1 MLTRAASLTC
11 SIHQQN
17 CTTGEIISSVLL
29 RGWKYPASGSHQFG
43 HLYTADN
50 LAIRRDKTGQHSLR
64 RAADAINHV
73 TAHCSR
79 TVAQI
84 VCCAAHRT
92 AFFSVLPGKPVALLT
107 CRSTNQLAL
116 CTVARPQCVHSDRQH
131 SIRCWSYNPPSVAR
145 HRQSL
150 LSILRA
156 CYSP

>member
-1 MLTRAASLTC
+1 MTDNVIVGHAGCGVNALSGLQILKH
-11 SIHQQN
+11 SISCN
-17 CTTGEIISSVLL
+17 ALCRPDKRS
-29 RGWKYPASGSHQFG
+29 ASGN
-43 HLYTADN
+43 YTFVTITSVRALINLTDN

-79 TVAQI
+79 LVAQI

-116 CTVARPQCVHSDRQH
+116 CAAARPQCVHSDRQH
-131 SIRCWSYNPPSVAR
+131 SIRC
-145 HRQSL
+145 
-150 LSILRA
+150 
-156 CYSP
+156 